1 MNTEVLLGLGTGK
14 LRNIKGGI
22 SLNEFSK
29 LILKAKD
36 TGIKLL
42 DTADSYSSGD
52 SERAIGKIRSQIK
65 EMQICTKAGGYIS
78 NLPRPL
84 NQFYINSKT
93 LQKSRILLNGQY
105 FSFDPRITPIILRKK
120 IEASLRR
127 LSVNSV
133 EIFLLHGIPEID
145 KFNNLVEEMIKIKSD
160 GLARKIGMSI
170 DKTDVPD
177 SKWCDVLQIPFGILE
192 HFNNHKAELM
202 INSFYTP
209 DSSELLR
216 RIKNIKSIDNNVSI
230 LLGSR
235 NISHIESF
243 SNLLKSKS

>member
-1 MNTEVLLGLGTGK
+1 MTDKVSLCLGTGK

-22 SLNEFSK
+22 NQNQFNN
-29 LILKAKD
+29 LILKSQEL
-36 TGIKLL
+36 GIKLL

-78 NLPRPL
+78 NLPRPY
-84 NQFYINSKT
+84 NQFYINSKIV
-93 LQKSRILLNGQY
+93 QKSRILIKGKY
-105 FSFDPRITPIILRKK
+105 FSFDPRITPKILRKK
-120 IEASLRR
+120 LEASLRR
-127 LSVNSV
+127 LSVDSV
-133 EIFLLHGIPEID
+133 DIYLLHGIPEKD
-145 KFNNLVEEMIKIKSD
+145 KINDLVEEMIKIKSD

-170 DKTDVPD
+170 DKTNVTDFR
-177 SKWCDVLQIPFGILE
+177 WCDVLQVPYGNHEYFM
-192 HFNNHKAELM
+192 NHKAELM

-209 DSSELLR
+209 DSSEQLR
-216 RIKNIKSIDNNVSI
+216 RISEMKSIDNIVNI

-243 SNLLKSKS
+243 SNLLK